1 MKTEELKKMAH
12 ALLAVQE
19 SQFQYVVP
27 EEIDA
32 HERTA
37 FHGAAAGAAKA
48 GKSHFSFK
56 GKKYPVTMKKDVAT
70 KIADSVE
77 HDEEEVVEE
86 GKLPP
91 ALQAYMDKKKGK
103 KSKGKENEKDNDDD
117 NDDDEDE
124 KEVKEA
130 NAPKGTHTPNNG
142 SPMGQGLSPSAKKEV
157 DNKTPISQEID
168 EPTVDK
174 LNFQKFRTMTKK
186 SPMRSG
192 DNAKGDTAIK
202 PGGTP
207 MKDPAAMKAE
217 SYVEESYTHEFDY
230 AEDGKN
236 TAKSFVA
243 KAKKAGIKAKIHDP
257 SGPGGGHPVVHLG
270 HKDTKHMHSFLK
282 KHYDP
287 DMHHDDLDS
296 HKI

>member
-1 MKTEELKKMAH
+1 MKTEEIKNMAH

-27 EEIDA
+27 EEIEA
-32 HERTA
+32 QERTA

-77 HDEEEVVEE
+77 HDQEEVVEE

-103 KSKGKENEKDNDDD
+103 KPKGKEDEKDNGDDKDDD
-117 NDDDEDE
+117 DE

-142 SPMGQGLSPSAKKEV
+142 SPSGEGLSPSAKKEV

-174 LNFQKFRTMTKK
+174 LNFQKFKTMTKK
-186 SPMRSG
+186 SKMRPN
-192 DNAKGDTAIK
+192 DNAKGDTSIK

-207 MKDPAAMKAE
+207 MKDPAAPKGE
-217 SYVEESYTHEFDY
+217 
-230 AEDGKN
+230 
-236 TAKSFVA
+236 
-243 KAKKAGIKAKIHDP
+243 
-257 SGPGGGHPVVHLG
+257 
-270 HKDTKHMHSFLK
+270 
-282 KHYDP
+282 
-287 DMHHDDLDS
+287 
-296 HKI
+296 

>member
-1 MKTEELKKMAH
+1 MKTEEIKNMAY

-27 EEIDA
+27 EEIEA
-32 HERTA
+32 QERTA

-77 HDEEEVVEE
+77 HDEEVVEE

-103 KSKGKENEKDNDDD
+103 KSKEKEDDKDKKDDD
-117 NDDDEDE
+117 KKDDD
-124 KEVKEA
+124 KEEVEEA
-130 NAPKGTHTPNNG
+130 NAPKGTHKPDNG
-142 SPMGQGLSPSAKKEV
+142 SPSGEGLSPSVKKEV

-168 EPTVDK
+168 EPAIDK

-186 SPMRSG
+186 SPMRSN
-192 DNAKGDTAIK
+192 DNAKGDTSIK

-207 MKDPAAMKAE
+207 MKDPAAPKGE
-217 SYVEESYTHEFDY
+217 
-230 AEDGKN
+230 
-236 TAKSFVA
+236 
-243 KAKKAGIKAKIHDP
+243 
-257 SGPGGGHPVVHLG
+257 
-270 HKDTKHMHSFLK
+270 
-282 KHYDP
+282 
-287 DMHHDDLDS
+287 
-296 HKI
+296 

>member
-1 MKTEELKKMAH
+1 MKTEEIKNMAY

-27 EEIDA
+27 EEIEA

-77 HDEEEVVEE
+77 HDEEEEVVEE

-103 KSKGKENEKDNDDD
+103 KSKGKEDEKDNGDDKD
-117 NDDDEDE
+117 DDDEDE

-142 SPMGQGLSPSAKKEV
+142 SPSGEGLSPSAKKEV

-186 SPMRSG
+186 SKMRPG
-192 DNAKGDTAIK
+192 DNAKGDTSIK

-207 MKDPAAMKAE
+207 MKDPAAPKGE
-217 SYVEESYTHEFDY
+217 
-230 AEDGKN
+230 
-236 TAKSFVA
+236 
-243 KAKKAGIKAKIHDP
+243 
-257 SGPGGGHPVVHLG
+257 
-270 HKDTKHMHSFLK
+270 
-282 KHYDP
+282 
-287 DMHHDDLDS
+287 
-296 HKI
+296 